1 MKTKKSPSMRAYQAL
16 LRQRENCSLC
26 EALLRAKNSPEFFH
40 RLRWLS
46 EGSLMYHL
54 HYLGTSKA
62 FVFAGACDKEKSL
75 FQDLKDILDKE

>member
-1 MKTKKSPSMRAYQAL
+1 MRAYQTL
-16 LRQRENCSLC
+16 LKQRENCFLC
-26 EALLRAKNSPEFFH
+26 EALLRARNSPEFFH

-54 HYLGTSKA
+54 RLGTSKA